1 MPKIPKFLYSTNSS
15 QMINYLKAYLII
27 IIAGFGTTTVA
38 QSVVYYPF
46 NSVLGISTNPSK
58 AIWLDVKFQTNS
70 YFSSLSTDISP
81 EINLKKTPKS
91 ITYLG
96 GGLKMNY
103 LNVIENNNILEGYF
117 MNFGVRLMPF
127 EKYKKVQIA
136 FEVSPYAGRKF
147 DIGVFRTNF
156 GIGYNFSR

>member
-1 MPKIPKFLYSTNSS
+1 MLKIPKYLYSTNSS
-15 QMINYLKAYLII
+15 HMINNLKAYLII
-27 IIAGFGTTTVA
+27 LIVGLGKTTVA

-46 NSVLGISTNPSK
+46 NSVLGISTNPSN
-58 AIWLDVKFQTNS
+58 AIWLDVKLQTNS

-81 EINLKKTPKS
+81 EVNLKKTPKS

-96 GGLKMNY
+96 AGVKMNY
-103 LNVIENNNILEGYF
+103 LNAIENNNILEGYF

-136 FEVSPYAGRKF
+136 FEISPYAGRKF
-147 DIGVFRTNF
+147 DIGVFRTHF

>member
-1 MPKIPKFLYSTNSS
+1 MPKS
-15 QMINYLKAYLII
+15 LKIYLIVLL
-27 IIAGFGTTTVA
+27 FCNCNSTFA
-38 QSVVYYPF
+38 QSIVYYPF
-46 NSVLGISTNPSK
+46 NSILGISTNPSK
-58 AIWLDVKFQTNS
+58 SLWLDVKLQTNS

-96 GGLKMNY
+96 AGVKMNY
-103 LNVIENNNILEGYF
+103 LNAIENNNVLEGYF
-117 MNFGVRLMPF
+117 MNVGVRLMPF

-136 FEVSPYAGRKF
+136 FELSPYAGRKF
-147 DIGVFRTNF
+147 DIGVFRTHF

>member
-1 MPKIPKFLYSTNSS
+1 MLKSLKTYLVISLLCICNCAKS
-15 QMINYLKAYLII
+15 QSI
-27 IIAGFGTTTVA
+27 
-38 QSVVYYPF
+38 VYYPF
-46 NSVLGISTNPSK
+46 NSILGLSTNPSK
-58 AIWLDVKFQTNS
+58 VLWLDVKFQTNS

-91 ITYLG
+91 ITYIG
-96 GGLKMNY
+96 AGVKMNY
-103 LNVIENNNILEGYF
+103 LNAIENNNILEGYF

-127 EKYKKVQIA
+127 EKYKKVQLA
-136 FEVSPYAGRKF
+136 FEVSPYSGRKF

>member
-1 MPKIPKFLYSTNSS
+1 MPKKLKIYLLGLICGFSIPS
-15 QMINYLKAYLII
+15 I
-27 IIAGFGTTTVA
+27 A

-46 NSVLGISTNPSK
+46 NSILGLSTNPSK

-91 ITYLG
+91 ITYMG
-96 GGLKMNY
+96 AGVKMNY
-103 LNVIENNNILEGYF
+103 LNAIENNNILEGYF

-136 FEVSPYAGRKF
+136 FEVSPYAGRKL

>member
-1 MPKIPKFLYSTNSS
+1 MPKKLKIYVFGLICGFSIPS
-15 QMINYLKAYLII
+15 I
-27 IIAGFGTTTVA
+27 A

-46 NSVLGISTNPSK
+46 NSILGLSTNPSK

-91 ITYLG
+91 ITYMG
-96 GGLKMNY
+96 AGVKINY
-103 LNVIENNNILEGYF
+103 LNAIENNNILEGYF

-136 FEVSPYAGRKF
+136 FEVSPYAGRKL

>member
-1 MPKIPKFLYSTNSS
+1 MRPTRKTLALSV
-15 QMINYLKAYLII
+15 LLLI
-27 IIAGFGTTTVA
+27 GKLCYA

-46 NSVLGISTNPSK
+46 NSLLGVSTNPSR
-58 AIWLDVKFQTNS
+58 ALWLDVKLQTNS

-96 GGLKMNY
+96 GGVKMNY
-103 LNVIENNNILEGYF
+103 LNAIENNNILEGYF

-127 EKYKKVQIA
+127 EKYKKIHVA
-136 FEVSPYAGRKF
+136 FELSPYAGRKF
-147 DIGVFRTNF
+147 DIGVFRTHF

>member
-1 MPKIPKFLYSTNSS
+1 
-15 QMINYLKAYLII
+15 
-27 IIAGFGTTTVA
+27 
-38 QSVVYYPF
+38 
-46 NSVLGISTNPSK
+46 
-58 AIWLDVKFQTNS
+58 VKFQTNS

-91 ITYLG
+91 ITYMG
-96 GGLKMNY
+96 AGVKMNY
-103 LNVIENNNILEGYF
+103 LNAIENNNILEGYF

-136 FEVSPYAGRKF
+136 FEISPYAGRKL

>member
-1 MPKIPKFLYSTNSS
+1 MPKK
-15 QMINYLKAYLII
+15 LKIYVLGLICGI
-27 IIAGFGTTTVA
+27 SLPSLA

-46 NSVLGISTNPSK
+46 NSVLGLSTNPSK
-58 AIWLDVKFQTNS
+58 AVWLDVKFQTNS

-91 ITYLG
+91 ITYMG
-96 GGLKMNY
+96 AGVKMNY
-103 LNVIENNNILEGYF
+103 LNAIENNNILEGYF
-117 MNFGVRLMPF
+117 MNLGVRLMPF

-136 FEVSPYAGRKF
+136 FEISPYAGRKL

>member
-1 MPKIPKFLYSTNSS
+1 MLKIPKYLYSTNSS
-15 QMINYLKAYLII
+15 QMINNLKAYLII
-27 IIAGFGTTTVA
+27 LIVGLGKTTVA

-58 AIWLDVKFQTNS
+58 AIWLDVKLQTNS

-81 EINLKKTPKS
+81 EVNLKKTPKS

-96 GGLKMNY
+96 AGVKMNY
-103 LNVIENNNILEGYF
+103 LNAIENNNILEGYF

-127 EKYKKVQIA
+127 EKYKKIQIA
-136 FEVSPYAGRKF
+136 FEISPYAGRKF
-147 DIGVFRTNF
+147 DIGVFRTHF

>member
-1 MPKIPKFLYSTNSS
+1 MPKKLKI
-15 QMINYLKAYLII
+15 YLLGLICGLSFPSI
-27 IIAGFGTTTVA
+27 A

-46 NSVLGISTNPSK
+46 NSILGLSTNPSK

-91 ITYLG
+91 ITYMG
-96 GGLKMNY
+96 AGVKMNY
-103 LNVIENNNILEGYF
+103 LNAIENNNILEGYF

-127 EKYKKVQIA
+127 EKYKKIQLA

-147 DIGVFRTNF
+147 DIGVFRTHF

>member
-1 MPKIPKFLYSTNSS
+1 MLKKLKIHL
-15 QMINYLKAYLII
+15 LGLICGLSFPSI
-27 IIAGFGTTTVA
+27 A

-46 NSVLGISTNPSK
+46 NSILGLSTNPSK
-58 AIWLDVKFQTNS
+58 SLWLDVKFQTNS

-81 EINLKKTPKS
+81 EINLKKTTKS
-91 ITYLG
+91 ITYIG
-96 GGLKMNY
+96 AGVKMNY
-103 LNVIENNNILEGYF
+103 LNAIENNNILEGYF

-127 EKYKKVQIA
+127 EKYKKVQLA

-147 DIGVFRTNF
+147 DIGVFRTHF

>member
-1 MPKIPKFLYSTNSS
+1 MPKRISLY
-15 QMINYLKAYLII
+15 
-27 IIAGFGTTTVA
+27 IASLMFGMSITSYA

-46 NSVLGISTNPSK
+46 NSILGLSTNPSN
-58 AIWLDVKFQTNS
+58 AVWLDVKFQTNS

-96 GGLKMNY
+96 GGVKMNY
-103 LNVIENNNILEGYF
+103 LNAIENNNILEGYF
-117 MNFGVRLMPF
+117 MNLGVRLMPF

-136 FEVSPYAGRKF
+136 FEISPYAGRKF

>member
-1 MPKIPKFLYSTNSS
+1 MPKRIRLY
-15 QMINYLKAYLII
+15 
-27 IIAGFGTTTVA
+27 IASLMLGMSITSYA

-46 NSVLGISTNPSK
+46 NSILGLSTNPSK
-58 AIWLDVKFQTNS
+58 AVWLDVKFQTNS

-96 GGLKMNY
+96 GGVKMNY
-103 LNVIENNNILEGYF
+103 LNAIENNNILEGYF

-127 EKYKKVQIA
+127 EKYKKVQVA
-136 FEVSPYAGRKF
+136 FEISPYAGRKF